1 MTTLLLAYNLCW
13 MSIRPGDETDPATR
27 DSSACQFIDTIIVP
41 KARDLGG
48 FEVRRALPAIERRM
62 IGPFVFLDQMG
73 PAEFAPGKG
82 IDVRPHPHINLA
94 TVTYLYAGEIY
105 HRDTL
110 GSAQAIRPGDLNWM
124 SAGRGI
130 AHSERTAP
138 EVRAGSHPLS
148 GLQAWVA
155 LPAAH
160 EESEPSFAHYS
171 KDVLPTIQAEGKN
184 VRIIA
189 GSLYGETSPAKV
201 YSDLFY
207 ADVQLA
213 AGATLPLDPEHEER
227 GLYLHD
233 GEIEIAGD
241 RFEPGRLL
249 VFKPGDRITIKALTP
264 ARFMLLGGAPLD
276 GPRHMWWNFVSSRKE
291 RIEQAKEDWKAGR
304 FGTVPGDDKEFIPLP
319 DH

>member
-1 MTTLLLAYNLCW
+1 
-13 MSIRPGDETDPATR
+13 MSIRPGDDIDPATG
-27 DSSACQFIDTIIVP
+27 DVSACDFLETVIVP
-41 KARDLGG
+41 RAKDLGG

-73 PAEFAPGKG
+73 PAEFEVGKG

-94 TVTYLYAGEIY
+94 TVTYLYAGEIF

-138 EVRAGSHPLS
+138 DLRATGHPLF

-155 LPAAH
+155 LPADK
-160 EESEPSFAHYS
+160 EESEPTFAHYG
-171 KDVLPTIQAEGKN
+171 KAELPTIDGEGKS

-189 GSLYGETSPAKV
+189 GALYGQRSPAAV
-201 YSDLFY
+201 LSDLFY

-213 AGATLPLDPEHEER
+213 AGATLPLDPEYEER
-227 GLYLHD
+227 GLYITE

-241 RFEPGRLL
+241 RFQSGRLL
-249 VFKPGDRITIKALTP
+249 VFKPGDRITIKANS
-264 ARFMLLGGAPLD
+264 ASRFMLLGGASLD
-276 GPRHMWWNFVSSRKE
+276 GPRHMWWNFVSSRKD
-291 RIEQAKEDWKAGR
+291 RIEQAKEDWKAGK
-304 FGTVPGDDKEFIPLP
+304 FGKVPGDDKEFIPLP
-319 DH
+319 DL